1 MALTLDLKSSGKSAS
16 KSSPVLASLFADS
29 ESYDVSIIG
38 ADNDFGVGA
47 HKLVLSAVS
56 PVFKA
61 MFTGQMKESTA
72 RDIPVAFSRS
82 VIKSLVE
89 FVYLEEVSVDPDAL
103 VPLYAAAD
111 HYAIEGLTKACRE
124 CLEWK
129 MSINNCF
136 QWYNDSLQ
144 WGQLTEELATS
155 CLTFIAEHFSEALN
169 SAHFTLL
176 PYEAMLHLLQRSDL
190 DVNEIVVF
198 EGVSRWIEDN
208 VAAQTDQAK
217 TLMESVR
224 YPLISSADLVCK
236 VGPSGHKSLPDYV
249 RALEFHNFPALD
261 AVSAPQFL
269 PRMPHPLILP
279 LTPLEVSWNPRAS
292 QVSRVVLPP
301 NSPSYC
307 FKAED
312 PMAVVI
318 AMNHCRFTLSGL
330 GTPCRSGHQHY
341 YTLKLTNV
349 PAVGAVPGECKLMEI
364 PAQTGN
370 RYSSSIHC
378 TFAISGQRS
387 SCVLTRVGTADCCT
401 IEHAFP
407 VMVSVQVSC
416 ASLTFSLSY

>member
-1 MALTLDLKSSGKSAS
+1 MALTLDLKASGKSAS

-29 ESYDVSIIG
+29 ESYDVNIIG

-72 RDIPVAFSRS
+72 RDIPVAFSRT

-124 CLEWK
+124 CLKWK

-144 WGQLTEELATS
+144 WGQLTEELATN
-155 CLTFIAEHFSEALN
+155 CLTFIAEHFSAALN

-190 DVNEIVVF
+190 DVNEILVF
-198 EGVSRWIEDN
+198 EGVSRWIEGN

-224 YPLISSADLVCK
+224 YPLISPADLVCK

-269 PRMPHPLILP
+269 PKMPHPLILP
-279 LTPLEVSWNPRAS
+279 LTPLEVSCNPRAS
-292 QVSRVVLPP
+292 RVSAP
-301 NSPSYC
+301 
-307 FKAED
+307 K
-312 PMAVVI
+312 
-318 AMNHCRFTLSGL
+318 LSFL
-330 GTPCRSGHQHY
+330 
-341 YTLKLTNV
+341 L
-349 PAVGAVPGECKLMEI
+349 
-364 PAQTGN
+364 
-370 RYSSSIHC
+370 
-378 TFAISGQRS
+378 F
-387 SCVLTRVGTADCCT
+387 
-401 IEHAFP
+401 
-407 VMVSVQVSC
+407 
-416 ASLTFSLSY
+416 